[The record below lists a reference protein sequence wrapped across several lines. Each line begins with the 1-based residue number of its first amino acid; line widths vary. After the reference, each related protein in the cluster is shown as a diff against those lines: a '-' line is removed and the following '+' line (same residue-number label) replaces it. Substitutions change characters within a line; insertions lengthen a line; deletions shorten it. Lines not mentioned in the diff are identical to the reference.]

1 MNLDGCC
8 WAATTAGDDS
18 RWSSPVEETACARH
32 RIQDAISRIRREHPA
47 LALHFDNT
55 IRTGTF
61 CCYTPDRAMLWR
73 L

>member
-1 MNLDGCC
+1 VER
-8 WAATTAGDDS
+8 ARKAGAS
-18 RWSSPVEETACARH
+18 
-32 RIQDAISRIRREHPA
+32 RIQDAIQRIRREHPA

-61 CCYTPDRAMLWR
+61 CCYTPDRAVLWR

>member
-1 MNLDGCC
+1 MSCG
-8 WAATTAGDDS
+8 
-18 RWSSPVEETACARH
+18 PVERARKAGAS
-32 RIQDAISRIRREHPA
+32 RIQDAIQRIRREHPA

-61 CCYTPDRAMLWR
+61 CCYTPDRAVLWR